1 MRRKLVF
8 DDYIRLKKFF
18 DELGI
23 TDEQITFNLKE
34 RTVETEGDP
43 SRENSSLS
51 RRFDLRSEG
60 EIIALLSARNE
71 IPEPTGLRYLQYF
84 RDYFD
89 ETSQGKIIYSPY
101 NIKLLQ
107 TINQLISQDLSPE
120 EVSIIL
126 KKGIRREG
134 DSYLSYGTEPA
145 KEPAWDYPNV
155 MEQRVAFPGKQEKGR
170 TGGRGKA
177 VKWGLAVLVLLL
189 AAAAG
194 SYQLGYL
201 ERWALSFGIRTVAD
215 LPAGE
220 ETAERGMAGEIEN
233 EIAAETADVGET
245 PEPADV
251 GEIAAPEI
259 PALLPAEIK
268 VEVLNGSGAQGVAA
282 RFAAKLKQLGYQI
295 VYVGNADRF
304 DYVRSRIISRL
315 EGDEAR
321 DLLEIIPQAE
331 LLSEAAA
338 QDKAMITLILGKDY
352 YE

>member
-23 TDEQITFNLKE
+23 TDECITFNLKE

-43 SRENSSLS
+43 SGENSTLS

-89 ETSQGKIIYSPY
+89 ETAQGKLIFSPY

-126 KKGIRREG
+126 QRGKRREG
-134 DSYLSYGTEPA
+134 DSYLSSRTEPA

-155 MEQRVAFPGKQEKGR
+155 MERRVGFPGKQEKSR

-189 AAAAG
+189 AVAAG

-215 LPAGE
+215 VPAGE
-220 ETAERGMAGEIEN
+220 ETAEIGMAGDVEVEN
-233 EIAAETADVGET
+233 EMVAETADI
-245 PEPADV
+245 
-251 GEIAAPEI
+251 GEIAEPEI
-259 PALLPAEIK
+259 PVLLPAEIT

-282 RFAAKLKQLGYQI
+282 RFAEKLKQLGYQI

-304 DYVRSRIISRL
+304 DYDRSRIISRL

-321 DLLEIIPQAE
+321 DLLELIPQAE
-331 LLSEAAA
+331 LLSEFAVR
-338 QDKAMITLILGKDY
+338 DKAMVTLILGMDY